1 LKYQFKPSLLGFV
14 VLMACVLLFI
24 KLGYWQYHKA
34 QQKLAFQSQMD
45 KSITA
50 QATVLPTNLS
60 DLESL
65 RFKQVKF
72 VGQYDASHQIYL
84 DNQLNGDAVGFH
96 IITPVKL
103 KDRDAYIL
111 VNRGWVAA
119 NARHDD
125 LPKLTTPDSEQIFEG
140 QIWVPSSKF
149 FTLEKS
155 AQQTST
161 NWQTVWQN
169 MDLKAYQASVNFKVL
184 PYMVKL
190 NPNSAANGFERNW
203 PRPDDRSTM
212 HLGYAYQWFGF
223 ALAACL
229 IYLFVSFKKKVV

>member
-1 LKYQFKPSLLGFV
+1 
-14 VLMACVLLFI
+14 
-24 KLGYWQYHKA
+24 
-34 QQKLAFQSQMD
+34 
-45 KSITA
+45 
-50 QATVLPTNLS
+50 
-60 DLESL
+60 
-65 RFKQVKF
+65 
-72 VGQYDASHQIYL
+72 
-84 DNQLNGDAVGFH
+84 
-96 IITPVKL
+96 
-103 KDRDAYIL
+103 
-111 VNRGWVAA
+111 VNRGWIAA

-155 AQQTST
+155 TQQTST

-223 ALAACL
+223 AFAACL